1 MSFFDQIHHTETR
14 KHRNTESLFS
24 FDQSYL
30 WFCDSEFLCN
40 AFLSAAVMSLAACSA
55 PVPERQAVTPSAGS
69 GPAWFEEVAA
79 ARGVKWVH
87 RSGHGTRF
95 LLPEIMG
102 GGAALFD
109 MDTDGDLD
117 LYLVQSGSVLD
128 GGRKDPPNRLYR
140 NRGDGTFDDA
150 TAGSGTDVGGY
161 GMGVASG
168 DYDNDGDPDLFVTN
182 AGPNVLLRNDGQGRF
197 TDATAGAGAA
207 GKGWSTS
214 AAFVD
219 HDADGDLDL
228 FVLRYINWAVA
239 SELQCFSMMGT
250 PDYCSPR
257 NYDAPLSSVLY
268 RNNGNGTFTDVSQA
282 AGLHAA
288 FGNGLGVV
296 ASDVNRDGRPDLFVA
311 NDAMPN
317 QLWINQGRGRF
328 EDRALVMGTAVDEDG
343 TAKSGMG
350 VDARD
355 VDDDGDE
362 DLLVVNLDGES
373 DSFFRNDGKFFSD
386 ATAAA
391 GLRAVSRPFT
401 RFGTAFIDFD
411 NDGWLDLYQ
420 ANGRVGQQAQRYG
433 DDPYAEPSL
442 LYKGS
447 SGGRFEEVKP
457 RGGTAS
463 LLTAS
468 SRAAAFGD
476 LDNDGGVDIVVVNR
490 DHAPYVLRN
499 VAPSRGNWVAFRVL
513 EPNGRDS
520 LGAEVTLSAGTRT
533 IMRTVRAAFSYQAS
547 NDPRVHVGLG
557 AETKAVNVQVRWPNG
572 TVEKFGDFPAGRIV
586 TLRRKP

>member
-1 MSFFDQIHHTETR
+1 
-14 KHRNTESLFS
+14 
-24 FDQSYL
+24 
-30 WFCDSEFLCN
+30 
-40 AFLSAAVMSLAACSA
+40 
-55 PVPERQAVTPSAGS
+55 
-69 GPAWFEEVAA
+69 
-79 ARGVKWVH
+79 
-87 RSGHGTRF
+87 
-95 LLPEIMG
+95 MG

-109 MDTDGDLD
+109 MDADGDLD

-128 GGRKDPPNRLYR
+128 GGKKDPSNRLYR
-140 NRGDGTFDDA
+140 NRGDGTFEDA

-197 TDATAGAGAA
+197 TDATAGAGVA

-219 HDADGDLDL
+219 YDTDGDLDL

-239 SELQCFSMMGT
+239 SELQCFSLMGT

-296 ASDVNRDGRPDLFVA
+296 VSDVNRDGRPDLFVA

-317 QLWINQGRGRF
+317 QLWINQGQGRF

-350 VDARD
+350 VDAKD

-373 DSFFRNDGKFFSD
+373 DSFFRNDGTVFQRRDRGGGPSLGEPSVHPLRHGVD
-386 ATAAA
+386 RLRQRRLARPVSSQRAGRPAGREVRRRPVRRAELVVQGVERRTIRGSAAA
-391 GLRAVSRPFT
+391 RRH
-401 RFGTAFIDFD
+401 
-411 NDGWLDLYQ
+411 
-420 ANGRVGQQAQRYG
+420 RVAADRL
-433 DDPYAEPSL
+433 E
-442 LYKGS
+442 
-447 SGGRFEEVKP
+447 P
-457 RGGTAS
+457 RGGVWRSSTTTAAWTS
-463 LLTAS
+463 SWSTAIT
-468 SRAAAFGD
+468 RRICCATW
-476 LDNDGGVDIVVVNR
+476 R
-490 DHAPYVLRN
+490 RH
-499 VAPSRGNWVAFRVL
+499 
-513 EPNGRDS
+513 E
-520 LGAEVTLSAGTRT
+520 GTGWRF
-533 IMRTVRAAFSYQAS
+533 A
-547 NDPRVHVGLG
+547 
-557 AETKAVNVQVRWPNG
+557 
-572 TVEKFGDFPAGRIV
+572 
-586 TLRRKP
+586 

>member
-1 MSFFDQIHHTETR
+1 MNC
-14 KHRNTESLFS
+14 K
-24 FDQSYL
+24 
-30 WFCDSEFLCN
+30 
-40 AFLSAAVMSLAACSA
+40 AFALIIAMLLAGCSVPAPPPAA
-55 PVPERQAVTPSAGS
+55 PVARG

-79 ARGVKWVH
+79 ARGITWSH
-87 RSGHGTRF
+87 QSGHRTQF

-117 LYLVQSGSVLD
+117 LYLVQSGSIA
-128 GGRKDPPNRLYR
+128 GGKKDPSNRLYR
-140 NRGDGTFDDA
+140 NRGDGTFEDA
-150 TAGSGTDVGGY
+150 TAGSGTDIAGY

-182 AGPNVLLRNDGQGRF
+182 AGPNVLLRNDGNGHF
-197 TDATAGAGAA
+197 SDTTTGAGVA
-207 GKGWSTS
+207 GQGWSTS

-228 FVLRYINWAVA
+228 YVLRYINWAA
-239 SELQCFSMMGT
+239 ATELQCFSLMGA

-288 FGNGLGVV
+288 FGNGLGIVV
-296 ASDVNRDGRPDLFVA
+296 ADVNRDARPDLFVA

-317 QLWINQGRGRF
+317 QLWINQGQGRF
-328 EDRALVMGTAVDEDG
+328 ENRALLMGTAVDEDG

-350 VDARD
+350 VDAKD

-373 DSFFRNDGKFFSD
+373 DSFYRNEGKFFVD

-391 GLRAVSRPFT
+391 GLRTVSRPFT
-401 RFGTAFIDFD
+401 RFGTAWMDFD

-420 ANGRVGQQAQRYG
+420 ANGRVGQQAEKYG

-442 LYKGS
+442 LFKGS
-447 SGGRFEEVKP
+447 SSGRFEEVRP
-457 RGGTAS
+457 RGGTTA
-463 LLTAS
+463 LLVAS

-476 LDNDGGVDIVVVNR
+476 IDTDGGVDVVVVNR
-490 DHAPYVLRN
+490 DHAPYLLRN
-499 VAPSRGNWVAFRVL
+499 AVPSRGHWVAFRVI
-513 EPNGRDS
+513 EPNGRDA
-520 LGAEVTLSAGTRT
+520 LGAEVTLTVAART
-533 IMRTVRAAFSYQAS
+533 IMRSVRSAYSYLAS

-557 AETKAVNVQVRWPNG
+557 TLTSVVNVRVRWPDG
-572 TVEKFGDFPAGRIV
+572 TLEGFGDFAADQIV
-586 TLRRKP
+586 TLQRHRSRR

>member
-1 MSFFDQIHHTETR
+1 MMGAV
-14 KHRNTESLFS
+14 
-24 FDQSYL
+24 
-30 WFCDSEFLCN
+30 SEFARHALQ
-40 AFLSAAVMSLAACSA
+40 AIPALLLPFLWAGCGTPPQGAAPGTEVG
-55 PVPERQAVTPSAGS
+55 GS

-79 ARGVKWVH
+79 ARGINWTH
-87 RSGHGTRF
+87 QSGHQTQF

-109 MDTDGDLD
+109 MDGDGDLD

-128 GGRKDPPNRLYR
+128 TGKKSPSNRLYR
-140 NRGDGTFDDA
+140 NRGDATFADV
-150 TAGSGTDVGGY
+150 TAGSGTDIGGY
-161 GMGVASG
+161 GMGVAAA
-168 DYDNDGDPDLFVTN
+168 DYDDDGDVDLYITN
-182 AGPNVLLRNDGQGRF
+182 AGPNVLFRNDGNGHF
-197 TDATAGAGAA
+197 TDVTASAGVA
-207 GKGWSTS
+207 GQGWSTG
-214 AAFVD
+214 ATFF
-219 HDADGDLDL
+219 DADGDGDLDL
-228 FVLRYINWAVA
+228 FVVRYINWAV
-239 SELQCFSMMGT
+239 STELRCFSLMGA

-257 NYDAPLSSVLY
+257 NYDAPLSSILY
-268 RNNGNGTFTDVSQA
+268 RNNGDGTFTDVSQR

-296 ASDVNRDGRPDLFVA
+296 VTDVNRDGRPDVFVA

-317 QLWINQGRGRF
+317 QLWINLGQLRF
-328 EDRALVMGTAVDEDG
+328 EDQALERGTAVDEDG

-350 VDARD
+350 VDAKD

-373 DSFFRNDGKFFSD
+373 DSLFRNDGKFFSD

-391 GLRAVSRPFT
+391 GLRSVSRPFT
-401 RFGTAFIDFD
+401 RFGTAWIDFD

-420 ANGRVGQQAQRYG
+420 ANGRVGQQAQRYS

-447 SGGRFEEVKP
+447 SGGRFEEVGP
-457 RGGTAS
+457 RGGTTRQLIAS
-463 LLTAS
+463 G
-468 SRAAAFGD
+468 RAAAFGD

-499 VAPSRGNWVAFRVL
+499 VAPSPGHWLMFRVL
-513 EPNGRDS
+513 EPNGRDC
-520 LGAEVTLSAGTRT
+520 LGAEVTLSMGRRT
-533 IMRTVRAAFSYQAS
+533 IMRTVRAAYSYLAS

-557 AETKAVNVQVRWPNG
+557 TETQAVNVRVRWPNG
-572 TVEKFGDFPAGRIV
+572 AVETFGDFSADQIV
-586 TLRRKP
+586 TLRRTR

>member
-1 MSFFDQIHHTETR
+1 MMGAV
-14 KHRNTESLFS
+14 
-24 FDQSYL
+24 
-30 WFCDSEFLCN
+30 SEFARHALQ
-40 AFLSAAVMSLAACSA
+40 AIPALLLPFLWAGCGTPPQGAAPGTEVG
-55 PVPERQAVTPSAGS
+55 GS

-79 ARGVKWVH
+79 ARGINWTH
-87 RSGHGTRF
+87 QSGHQTQF

-109 MDTDGDLD
+109 MDGDGDLD

-128 GGRKDPPNRLYR
+128 TGKKSPSNRLYR
-140 NRGDGTFDDA
+140 NRGDATFADV
-150 TAGSGTDVGGY
+150 TAGSGTDIGGY
-161 GMGVASG
+161 GMGVAAA
-168 DYDNDGDPDLFVTN
+168 DYDDDGDVDLYITN
-182 AGPNVLLRNDGQGRF
+182 AGPNVLFRNDGNGHF
-197 TDATAGAGAA
+197 TDVTASAGVA
-207 GKGWSTS
+207 GQGWSTG
-214 AAFVD
+214 ATFF
-219 HDADGDLDL
+219 DADGDGDLDL
-228 FVLRYINWAVA
+228 FVVRYINWAV
-239 SELQCFSMMGT
+239 STELRCFSLMGA

-257 NYDAPLSSVLY
+257 NYDAPLSSILY
-268 RNNGNGTFTDVSQA
+268 RNNGDGTFTDVSQR

-296 ASDVNRDGRPDLFVA
+296 VTDVNRDGRPDVFVA

-317 QLWINQGRGRF
+317 QLWINLGQLRF
-328 EDRALVMGTAVDEDG
+328 EDQALERGTAVDEDG

-350 VDARD
+350 VDAKD

-373 DSFFRNDGKFFSD
+373 DSLFRNDGKFFSD

-391 GLRAVSRPFT
+391 GLRSVSRPFT
-401 RFGTAFIDFD
+401 RFGTAWIDFD

-420 ANGRVGQQAQRYG
+420 ANGRVGQQAQRYS

-447 SGGRFEEVKP
+447 SGGRFEEVGP
-457 RGGTAS
+457 RGGTTRQLIAS
-463 LLTAS
+463 G
-468 SRAAAFGD
+468 RAAAFGD

-499 VAPSRGNWVAFRVL
+499 VAPSPGHWLMFRVL
-513 EPNGRDS
+513 EPNGRDC
-520 LGAEVTLSAGTRT
+520 LGAEVTLSMGRRT
-533 IMRTVRAAFSYQAS
+533 IMRTVRAAYSYLAS

-557 AETKAVNVQVRWPNG
+557 TETQAVNVRVRWPNG
-572 TVEKFGDFPAGRIV
+572 AVEKFGDFSADQIV
-586 TLRRKP
+586 TLRRTR

>member
-1 MSFFDQIHHTETR
+1 MR
-14 KHRNTESLFS
+14 K
-24 FDQSYL
+24 
-30 WFCDSEFLCN
+30 
-40 AFLSAAVMSLAACSA
+40 AF
-55 PVPERQAVTPSAGS
+55 RPSAFGLLPS
-69 GPAWFEEVAA
+69 AFCLLNLGCTSPAPAPPGAAAGPAWFEEVAA
-79 ARGVKWVH
+79 PRGIAWTH
-87 RSGHGTRF
+87 RSGHATQF

-109 MDTDGDLD
+109 MDGDGDLD
-117 LYLVQSGSVLD
+117 LYLVQSGSVRD
-128 GGRKDPPNRLYR
+128 SGKKDPSSRLYR
-140 NRGDGTFDDA
+140 NRGDGTFDDV
-150 TAGSGTDVGGY
+150 TSGSGVDVGGY

-168 DYDNDGDPDLFVTN
+168 DYDNDGDADLFVTN
-182 AGPNVLLRNDGQGRF
+182 AGPSVLLRNDGAGRF
-197 TDATAGAGAA
+197 VNVTKAA
-207 GKGWSTS
+207 GVAGQGWSTS
-214 AAFVD
+214 AAFFD
-219 HDADGDLDL
+219 ADADGDLDL
-228 FVLRYINWAVA
+228 FVLRYVNWAVA
-239 SELQCFSMMGT
+239 TELQCFSLMGG

-257 NYDAPLSSVLY
+257 NYDAPLSDILY

-282 AGLHAA
+282 AGLHTA

-296 ASDVNRDGRPDLFVA
+296 VSDVNRDGKPDIFVA

-317 QLWINQGRGRF
+317 QLWINRGGGRF
-328 EDRALVMGTAVDEDG
+328 EDQALVLGTAVDEDG

-350 VDARD
+350 VDAKD
-355 VDDDGDE
+355 LDDDGDE

-373 DSFFRNDGKFFSD
+373 DSFYRNDGKFFSD

-401 RFGTAFIDFD
+401 RFGTAWMDFD

-420 ANGRVGQQAQRYG
+420 ANGRVGQQAERYG

-442 LYKGS
+442 LYRGS
-447 SGGRFEEVKP
+447 SGGRFEEVRP
-457 RGGTAS
+457 RGGTSS

-476 LDNDGGVDIVVVNR
+476 IDNDGGVDIVVVNR
-490 DHAPYVLRN
+490 DHAPYMLRN

-520 LGAEVTLSAGTRT
+520 LGAEVMVSVGNRT
-533 IMRTVRAAFSYQAS
+533 ITRTVRAAFSYLAS

-572 TVEKFGDFPAGRIV
+572 TVAKFGDFPAGQIV
-586 TLRRKP
+586 TLQRARSK